1 MAKSIFFFLF
11 SYFLTKICKQNRYLC
26 NYDLIITSIDQ
37 MNVIK
42 SSFKTIHACIV
53 MPHVISQVCRFFY
66 ENNKK
71 MGLVEA
77 TGKFVPLIK
86 VCQRNL
92 NHLFFLS
99 ISLEIYEWDLGE
111 LREIRRTVGAVHIT
125 LWPTENSHRN

>member
-1 MAKSIFFFLF
+1 
-11 SYFLTKICKQNRYLC
+11 
-26 NYDLIITSIDQ
+26 

-92 NHLFFLS
+92 NHLFFYQFL
-99 ISLEIYEWDLGE
+99 
-111 LREIRRTVGAVHIT
+111 
-125 LWPTENSHRN
+125 